1 MDDGEHIDATA
12 IVPMPRERASR
23 TRRHARD
30 ERGCDDR
37 IGSVALVG
45 AGPGDPELLTLK
57 AVRLIRR
64 ADAIVHDRLV
74 APSILA
80 LAPRALRI
88 YVGKARHRH
97 ALPQESINALL
108 VQLARQGKRVVRL
121 KGGDPFVFGRGGEEI
136 ETLAAN
142 GVPFEVVPGI
152 SAANG
157 IAAATCIPLTHRDHA
172 QTCVFITGHL
182 KDGTM
187 DLDWPA
193 LARPRQTLVVYM
205 GLLALPT
212 LCRELVRHGMPAAT
226 PAAVVQQGTTADQR
240 VVTGTLATLPDAA
253 AQAALQSPTL
263 IVIGDVVAFRAKVMH
278 HVVAGS
284 ADVVPFRRSMRERH
298 CGAVGRRLDGEPVA
312 PSADGLMANP

>member
-1 MDDGEHIDATA
+1 MDDGERSDATA
-12 IVPMPRERASR
+12 IVPMSRERAQRLRRRSR
-23 TRRHARD
+23 DGHEAD
-30 ERGCDDR
+30 AR

-88 YVGKARHRH
+88 YVGKARNRH

-157 IAAATCIPLTHRDHA
+157 IAASTCIPLTHRDHA

-263 IVIGDVVAFRAKVMH
+263 IVVGDVVAFRDKVMD
-278 HVVAGS
+278 HVLAGS
-284 ADVVPFRRSMRERH
+284 ADVVPFRRSIASVTAE
-298 CGAVGRRLDGEPVA
+298 